1 MYFEP
6 DSQRFCKMLSTII
19 VLDQFK
25 PLHSSSFDMP
35 EAAQKHGWVNN
46 HDKKK
51 CIGDFIFMIMWPA
64 YFFQTKYKLM
74 AIYDI
79 PKRIFS
85 ITGINV
91 LTFLLD
97 KMNLLWHR
105 QLVTRSMNTLQT
117 RYVILLNP
125 SVLECFV
132 SIFLISWQILAPNN
146 KILSMTFLILSF
158 NSKTIYRLN
167 TVEYDWL
174 TI

>member
-25 PLHSSSFDMP
+25 PLHSSSFDVP

-46 HDKKK
+46 HDKKNVLVTSSSWS
-51 CIGDFIFMIMWPA
+51 CGLHT
-64 YFFQTKYKLM
+64 FFQTKYKLM

-158 NSKTIYRLN
+158 NSKTIYRPN